1 MMCWYTNNSKTINT
15 NGNITYGKIEPK
27 LRKTDGFMA
36 LVHAMCCVD
45 YLPEVTDLPDIQLG
59 TFVF

>member
-1 MMCWYTNNSKTINT
+1 M
-15 NGNITYGKIEPK
+15 TYGKIDPR

-45 YLPEVTDLPDIQLG
+45 YLPDVNDLPDIDLG
-59 TFVF
+59 AFVYK